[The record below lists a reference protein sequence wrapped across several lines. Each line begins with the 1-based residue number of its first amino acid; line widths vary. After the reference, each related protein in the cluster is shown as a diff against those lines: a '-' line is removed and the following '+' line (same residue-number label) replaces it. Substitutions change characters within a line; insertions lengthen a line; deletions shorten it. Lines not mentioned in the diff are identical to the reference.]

1 MTVRVGVIGV
11 GNIGT
16 AHVRNLAHHVSGA
29 TVSAVFDADR
39 RRATTIGDQIGAAPL
54 ASAEELI
61 DSRDVDAVVIASP
74 DALHAGQALGCIAAG
89 KPTLCEKPLSPELP
103 EALAVMAAEVA
114 CGERLVTLGFMRRF
128 DPGYAE
134 LRRRLKSGEVGEPL
148 VVRNIHRNQQVA
160 RDQTT
165 AMSLTNS
172 AVHEID
178 INRWLLGTEYASAQV
193 ICGRA
198 GPHGGDHLK
207 DPLLIFLRT
216 TNGVIVE
223 IELFGNARFGY
234 EVRCEVVASEGT
246 LDMGD
251 RSFITSAHR
260 GQRGREIPEQWLGR
274 FDDAYRLE
282 LQAWVDSVADGA
294 ATGPSIWDGYM
305 ATAVANACIAA
316 TTTDRPVPIT
326 VEPRPALYPTSD

>member
-1 MTVRVGVIGV
+1 MTIRVGVIGV

-29 TVSAVFDADR
+29 SVSAVFDANR
-39 RRATTIGDQIGAAPL
+39 GRAATIAGEVGAVAT
-54 ASAEELI
+54 ASAEGLI
-61 DSRDVDAVVIASP
+61 ESKDVDAVVIASP
-74 DALHAGQALGCIAAG
+74 DDLHAGQALTCIAAG
-89 KPTLCEKPLSPELP
+89 KPTMCEKPLAPELAD
-103 EALAVMAAEVA
+103 ALAVMAAEVDS
-114 CGERLVTLGFMRRF
+114 GRRRLTLGFMRRF
-128 DPGYAE
+128 DSGYVE

-148 VVRNIHRNQQVA
+148 VIRNIHRNQQVA

-178 INRWLLGTEYASAQV
+178 INRWLLGAEYTSAQV
-193 ICGRA
+193 ISGRS
-198 GPHGGDHLK
+198 GPHSGEHLK
-207 DPLLIFLRT
+207 DPLLIFLRA

-246 LDMGD
+246 LEMGD
-251 RSFITSAHR
+251 RSFITSAHS
-260 GQRGREIPEQWLGR
+260 GLRGRAIPGQWLGR

-282 LQAWVDSVADGA
+282 LQAWVDSVVSGVPS
-294 ATGPSIWDGYM
+294 GPSAWDGYV
-305 ATAVANACIAA
+305 ATAVANACVSAL
-316 TTTDRPVPIT
+316 TTDRPVPISLA
-326 VEPRPALYPTSD
+326 PRPALY